1 MCLFIA
7 VLLRM
12 DCQASRISPCRHVD
26 DRSTASSNLFGDC
39 EARKWCLGCSQPL
52 YNLRTRNKKR
62 AKRLRST
69 RGWGGA

>member
-26 DRSTASSNLFGDC
+26 DRSTASTNPFGDC
-39 EARKWCLGCSQPL
+39 ESRK
-52 YNLRTRNKKR
+52 
-62 AKRLRST
+62 
-69 RGWGGA
+69 